1 MVRSSGSGTGM
12 TAGVRSVLTV
22 NTLVVAT
29 IAVSFVN
36 SIVIAAFF
44 GLTRRIDAYYAAL
57 MLPNLF
63 LVLGV
68 DYLGKNF
75 LPTLVRARR
84 EGGEIA
90 SELTSTIVTIVALLA
105 LAAALGLALGSKA
118 LFALLLPGFG
128 PEELELVSR
137 SFWIMAPALVFAA
150 VTPFHEYVVQQD
162 DRYARI
168 IMIRAALPLANLAAI
183 VAVGPFVGEYAL
195 PIGYTVGQAITFAL
209 MAWQARYRYRPRF
222 IVRREWERKIFT
234 NSAIVMSSGLIMRTR
249 IFVAN
254 YLASLLGDGAI
265 AALNFTRR
273 LTEPLERST
282 FTGVKMLMFNRAARL
297 AARNDRAALGK
308 LYGLGVTASFM
319 MLAPLLWWLALESAA
334 IIGTLFERGAFGPA
348 MTAVVAATLVAFVP
362 SVVFF
367 GANALLSNAFYAL
380 DRVTVPAITMPIG
393 TGVYLAVAPFVY
405 RPLGVPGLALA
416 ASAAALV
423 VFLLLVYCLSR
434 QVEGFRAGAVL
445 GKILWYGAAGGAALA
460 AAKLALAGVE
470 SAPLR
475 AGAALV
481 LGAPLYLGLLALVRD
496 RTLLELWGRFRR
508 NGAPAAVEAVTP
520 PAR

>member
-1 MVRSSGSGTGM
+1 MVRSPGGM
-12 TAGVRSVLTV
+12 SAGVRSVLTV

-29 IAVSFVN
+29 IAISFVN

-44 GLTRRIDAYYAAL
+44 GLTSRIDAYYAAL
-57 MLPNLF
+57 TLPNLF

-105 LAAALGLALGSKA
+105 AAAAVGLALASKP
-118 LFALLLPGFG
+118 LFAVLLPGFG
-128 PEELELVSR
+128 PDELELVSR
-137 SFWIMAPALVFAA
+137 YFWIMAPALVFAA

-162 DRYARI
+162 DHYARI
-168 IMIRAALPLANLAAI
+168 ILIRAALPLANLAAI
-183 VAVGPFVGEYAL
+183 VGVGPFVGEYAL
-195 PIGYTVGQAITFAL
+195 PIGYTAGQALTFAL
-209 MAWQARYRYRPRF
+209 MTWQARYRYRPRLV
-222 IVRREWERKIFT
+222 VRREWERKIFT

-297 AARNDRAALGK
+297 AALNDAAALGR
-308 LYGLGVTASFM
+308 LYRLGVTASFM
-319 MLAPLLWWLALESAA
+319 LLAPLLFWLALESTA
-334 IIGTLFERGAFGPA
+334 IIEALFERGAFGPA

-380 DRVTVPAITMPIG
+380 DRVAVPAITMPIG
-393 TGVYLAVAPFVY
+393 TAVYLAVAPFAF

-416 ASAAALV
+416 ASVAALV
-423 VFLLLVYCLSR
+423 VFLLLVFCLSR
-434 QVEGFRAGAVL
+434 RIPEFNARLVL
-445 GKILWYGAAGGAALA
+445 GKILWYAAAGGTALV
-460 AAKLALAGVE
+460 AAKLALDGIGNA
-470 SAPLR
+470 ALR
-475 AGAALV
+475 AAAVLV
-481 LGAPLYLGLLALVRD
+481 FGGLLYLGVLALVRD
-496 RTLLELWGRFRR
+496 RTLVELLARFRR
-508 NGAPAAVEAVTP
+508 QGAPAAAEAATP